1 MYQFQ
6 RDGSSMIKMARKALK
21 HDPEDDSNS
30 SATTSEER
38 SPKRA
43 CRRPDSLELL
53 CKAASNELPT
63 TQHAQIKF
71 IEAPNPFDVI
81 CRPDGRGMVRDR
93 KHTGNNRLKIML
105 DLRKNKYETSN
116 EEGRRRIVEE
126 VVSSIVDDA
135 SSNFLRQVDKKSS
148 GKYEVLSRDVA
159 TICVKF
165 ALDDDATA
173 TTTTAAEAT
182 ADNMGVDN
190 KLQFRKS
197 EVQKLVQRK
206 HKKAIL
212 DRLENNRNRKA
223 GGSNN
228 CLISD
233 APMPTTFHSLSTRN
247 VLVPKA
253 A

>member
-1 MYQFQ
+1 
-6 RDGSSMIKMARKALK
+6 
-21 HDPEDDSNS
+21 
-30 SATTSEER
+30 
-38 SPKRA
+38 
-43 CRRPDSLELL
+43 
-53 CKAASNELPT
+53 
-63 TQHAQIKF
+63 
-71 IEAPNPFDVI
+71 
-81 CRPDGRGMVRDR
+81 MVRDR

-190 KLQFRKS
+190 KLCNSKNPKS
-197 EVQKLVQRK
+197 K
-206 HKKAIL
+206 
-212 DRLENNRNRKA
+212 
-223 GGSNN
+223 SS
-228 CLISD
+228 CS
-233 APMPTTFHSLSTRN
+233 SSTRRPYWIDWRIIEIERRG
-247 VLVPKA
+247 VAIIV
-253 A
+253 